1 MNARSAIFGTLCC
14 LTLAGCNS
22 IQQYSFQPTSGQMV
36 INRDGLQGVVSKR
49 AKSVVV
55 VSNARRGPAIGY
67 RRVVVGIQ
75 NVSASPLNFNL
86 SDVEIFETRNG
97 ELSRPLTVVTYERLV
112 NEEKTRQVI
121 GAILLGAAA
130 GANAYA
136 ASQAGYGTAYGTIN
150 TTSYGRYG
158 SYNSTSN
165 VAVNYYDPGVN
176 YMAQANAAAQ
186 NVAMIYTARANAEQ
200 NLSALENN
208 VIKSNTMMPGE
219 WYGGQLFFEVP
230 TAIGERADLKSFLI
244 RIRVGG
250 DVHQFNIA
258 AVQ

>member
-1 MNARSAIFGTLCC
+1 MKLKYLVLGSAFLA
-14 LTLAGCNS
+14 LAGCNT
-22 IQQYSFQPTSGQMV
+22 IQQYSFQPNSGQMV

-55 VSNARRGPAIGY
+55 VSNARRGPAAGY

-75 NVSASPLNFNL
+75 NVSNTPINFNL
-86 SDVEIFETRNG
+86 SDAEIFETKNG
-97 ELSRPLTVVTYERLV
+97 EPTRSMTVVTYERLV

-121 GAILLGAAA
+121 GALLLGAAA

-136 ASQAGYGTAYGTIN
+136 ASQAGYGTAYGTVN

-158 SYNSTSN
+158 TYNSTSN

-186 NVAMIYTARANAEQ
+186 NAQMMANASANAER
-200 NLSALENN
+200 NLSVLENG

-230 TAIGERADLKSFLI
+230 TAMGEIADLKTFLI
-244 RIRVGG
+244 RIRVGA
-250 DVHQFNIA
+250 DVHQFN
-258 AVQ
+258 VSTGP

>member
-1 MNARSAIFGTLCC
+1 MKLKNLLLGGLCMAV
-14 LTLAGCNS
+14 AGCNT
-22 IQQYSFQPTSGQMV
+22 IQQYSFQPNNGQMV

-55 VSNARRGPAIGY
+55 VSNARRGPAAGY

-75 NVSASPLNFNL
+75 NVSNTPINFNL
-86 SDVEIFETRNG
+86 SDVEIFETKNG
-97 ELSRPLTVVTYERLV
+97 DPTRPMTVVTYERLV

-121 GAILLGAAA
+121 GALLLGAAA

-136 ASQAGYGTAYGTIN
+136 ASQAGYGTAYGTVN

-158 SYNSTSN
+158 TYNSTSN

-186 NVAMIYTARANAEQ
+186 NAQMMANASANAER
-200 NLSALENN
+200 NLSALENG

-230 TAIGERADLKSFLI
+230 TAMGEIADLKTFLI
-244 RIRVGG
+244 RIRVGT
-250 DVHQFNIA
+250 DVHQFN
-258 AVQ
+258 VSTSQ

>member
-1 MNARSAIFGTLCC
+1 
-14 LTLAGCNS
+14 
-22 IQQYSFQPTSGQMV
+22 MV
-36 INRDGLQGVVSKR
+36 INRDGLQGIVSKR

-75 NVSASPLNFNL
+75 NVSNTPLNFNL
-86 SDVEIFETRNG
+86 NDVEIFETRNG
-97 ELSRPLTVVTYERLV
+97 EPTRPMTVVTYERLV

-136 ASQAGYGTAYGTIN
+136 ASQAGYGTAYGTVN

-158 SYNSTSN
+158 TYNSTSN

-176 YMAQANAAAQ
+176 YMAQASAAAQ
-186 NVAMIYTARANAEQ
+186 NAAMLSNARVNAEQ
-200 NLSALENN
+200 NLSSLENG

-219 WYGGQLFFEVP
+219 WYGGQLFFEIP
-230 TAIGERADLKSFLI
+230 AAMGERPDLRSFLI

-250 DVHQFNIA
+250 DIHQFHVA
-258 AVQ
+258 AVP

>member
-1 MNARSAIFGTLCC
+1 MKIKLSILGGLC
-14 LTLAGCNS
+14 LVLAGCNT
-22 IQQYSFQPTSGQMV
+22 IQQYAFQPGSGQMV

-49 AKSVVV
+49 GKSVVV
-55 VSNARRGPAIGY
+55 VSNARRGPAVGY

-75 NVSASPLNFNL
+75 NVSGTSLNFNL
-86 SDVEIFETRNG
+86 GDVEIFETKDGNPV
-97 ELSRPLTVVTYERLV
+97 RPMTVVTYERLV

-121 GAILLGAAA
+121 GALLLGAAA

-136 ASQAGYGTAYGTIN
+136 ASQAGYGTAYGTVN

-158 SYNSTSN
+158 TYNSTSN

-186 NVAMIYTARANAEQ
+186 NAAMIGEARVNAER
-200 NLSALENN
+200 NLAALENG

-230 TAIGERADLKSFLI
+230 AAMGEHPDLKTFLI
-244 RIRVGG
+244 RIRVGS
-250 DVHQFNIA
+250 DVHQFNVTA
-258 AVQ
+258 SQ